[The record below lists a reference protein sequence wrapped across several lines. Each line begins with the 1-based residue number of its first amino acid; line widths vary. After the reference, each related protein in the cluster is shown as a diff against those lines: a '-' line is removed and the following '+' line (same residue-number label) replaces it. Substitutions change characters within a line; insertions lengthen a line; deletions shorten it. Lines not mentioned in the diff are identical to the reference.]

1 MLSCLAV
8 SDSLEPY
15 GSDKNS
21 DWLMWIGLT
30 LVEDT
35 GYYNLAHN
43 LFTRVKDIKYFKGM
57 KHTNETLTGD

>member
-8 SDSLEPY
+8 SDSLEGY

-21 DWLMWIGLT
+21 DWLMWLGLT

-35 GYYNLAHN
+35 GYYKLAHN
-43 LFTRVKDIKYFKGM
+43 LFACVKDIKYFKGM